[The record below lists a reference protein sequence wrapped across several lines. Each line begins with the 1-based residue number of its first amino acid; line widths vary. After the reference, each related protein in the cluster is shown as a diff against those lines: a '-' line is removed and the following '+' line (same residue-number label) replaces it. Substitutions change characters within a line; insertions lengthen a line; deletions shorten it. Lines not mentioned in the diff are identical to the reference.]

1 MNAPLT
7 LENLL
12 PVWLNAKEAER
23 KAIEHRRELDR
34 MIQDL
39 MPKKDEGSISQN
51 FGDYKVSVT
60 YKLDRKIDT
69 DRLRDEWGQLPPEVW
84 DAVKWSASL
93 SMSEYRN
100 RPAAELAL
108 SPYITTKPASP
119 SVTVELVA
127 KDK

>member
-1 MNAPLT
+1 MNAQLT
-7 LENLL
+7 LEKLL
-12 PVWLNAKEAER
+12 PVWLNAKESEQ
-23 KAIEHRRELDR
+23 KAIEHRRKLDR

-39 MPKKDEGSISQN
+39 MPRKDEGSISQD

-69 DRLRDEWGQLPPEVW
+69 DRLRYDWEQLPPEVW
-84 DAVKWSASL
+84 GAVKWSASI
-93 SMSEYRN
+93 SMTEYRN
-100 RPAAELAL
+100 RPAAEQAL

-119 SVTVELVA
+119 SVTVEPVA

>member
-127 KDK
+127 KTH